1 MWTRLPVVVATVA
14 LLVAAVISCDRTSE
28 AEREAFVLRF
38 VESVYEG
45 SDFSRQYLPPD
56 YQRKVEESR
65 PRMTSD
71 FRIDRVDRS
80 GFGPYE
86 YYLKFSNGAVGVV
99 YLSEEEGTIREAG
112 IYVYPREDTEE

>member
-1 MWTRLPVVVATVA
+1 M
-14 LLVAAVISCDRTSE
+14 LLVTAVVSCDRSSE

-38 VESVYEG
+38 VASVYQG
-45 SDFSRQYLPPD
+45 SDFFRQYLPPD
-56 YQRKVEESR
+56 YQGKVEESR
-65 PRMTSD
+65 PRMTPD

-86 YYLKFSNGAVGVV
+86 YYLKFSNGAEGVV

-112 IYVYPREDTEE
+112 IYVHPIEGAEE